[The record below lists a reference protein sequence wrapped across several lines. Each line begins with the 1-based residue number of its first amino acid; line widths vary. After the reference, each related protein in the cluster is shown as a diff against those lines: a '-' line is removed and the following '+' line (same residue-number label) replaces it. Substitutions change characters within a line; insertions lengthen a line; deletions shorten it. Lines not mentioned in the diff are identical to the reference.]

1 MFSTCLNE
9 QPFWILLPLFIG
21 SLYIFKNSILLLQW
35 IFITFFRPT
44 KNLKK
49 TYGSWAVITGAT
61 DGIGKAFAF
70 QLAQRGLN
78 LILVGRNL
86 QKLEQVSSSIRGRFP
101 FTEIKFVVIEGL
113 DVGILINNVGVT
125 YPSARFFHEVNEEV
139 WMNVVRVNIKGTTF
153 ITKSVLS
160 RMVSRKQRGAIV
172 NLGSGASIVVP
183 SHPLYAIYAATK
195 AYVDQLSRSLYVE
208 YKERGIDVQ
217 CQVPLYVS
225 TKMASRVAL
234 IEKSSFFVPSAEDY
248 AQAAVRRLGYESRC
262 TPWWTHSLQWTFA
275 SILPESI
282 LDGWRFSIGI
292 HRRKASLLTSN

>member
-70 QLAQRGLN
+70 QLAQKGLN

-101 FTEIKFVVIEGL
+101 FTEIKVVVIDFSEEDQRWVLDFEEVIEGL

-195 AYVDQLSRSLYVE
+195 A
-208 YKERGIDVQ
+208 
-217 CQVPLYVS
+217 
-225 TKMASRVAL
+225 
-234 IEKSSFFVPSAEDY
+234 
-248 AQAAVRRLGYESRC
+248 
-262 TPWWTHSLQWTFA
+262 
-275 SILPESI
+275 
-282 LDGWRFSIGI
+282 
-292 HRRKASLLTSN
+292 